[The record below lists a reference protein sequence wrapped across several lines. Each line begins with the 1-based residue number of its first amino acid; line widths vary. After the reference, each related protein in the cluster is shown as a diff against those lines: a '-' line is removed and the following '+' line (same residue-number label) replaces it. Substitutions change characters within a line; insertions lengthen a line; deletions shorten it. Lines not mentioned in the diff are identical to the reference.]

1 VDQTA
6 FIVPMA
12 AEEPLARTGLREQ
25 VTHRILMS
33 VFEGRF
39 HSGERLVVSRLSELF
54 HVSPTPVRE
63 SLVELAGLGIVDLL
77 PNRGAVVRPFGPPQL
92 REMSQV
98 RRILEV
104 EAVRCACG
112 NMTASD
118 IKFFQ
123 NEFHELD
130 KAPVNAQRDTRAQL
144 ADTRLHSTIAEKCQ
158 NPRLTTEVL
167 KYLIL
172 FRALRN
178 VSHLRDAWSEYR
190 RVDDV
195 PEHLKIVNALAAG
208 NEDRAA
214 KAMEMHI
221 RSVEKTMG
229 ELVFSSDH
237 SAKRGKAA
245 SS

>member
-1 VDQTA
+1 LNETA
-6 FIVPMA
+6 TVLPMGGD
-12 AEEPLARTGLREQ
+12 EPLARTGLREQ

-39 HSGERLVVSRLSELF
+39 NSGERLVVGRLSEMF

-77 PNRGAVVRPFGPPQL
+77 PNRGAVVRAFGPPQL
-92 REMSQV
+92 HEMSQV

-104 EAVRCACG
+104 EATRCAAT
-112 NMTASD
+112 NWTPAD
-118 IKFFQ
+118 VKFFQ
-123 NEFHELD
+123 AEFQELE
-130 KAPVNAQRDTRAQL
+130 KMPINAQRDQRAQL
-144 ADTRLHSTIAEKCQ
+144 ADTRLHSTIAERCG
-158 NPRLTTEVL
+158 NPRLTTEVQ
-167 KYLIL
+167 KCLIL

-195 PEHLKIVNALAAG
+195 PEHWKIVNALASG
-208 NEDRAA
+208 NPERAA

-221 RSVEKTMG
+221 RSVEKAMT
-229 ELVFSSDH
+229 ELVFSADH
-237 SAKRGKAA
+237 SAKHGKAV
-245 SS
+245 S